1 MGGTV
6 AAAVVGLV
14 VGADWIVGADGGAL
28 QCTAKNMRKA
38 GHGPH
43 QAAQGALR
51 PRGGGVDQD
60 AETARRRATVGLPS
74 ASDAPLQRSEL
85 AKSAKSGLSPCKS
98 FVEKA
103 FGFASR
109 SRDFLTTLDATPFVA
124 AHQIVC
130 DGAAGLLKRSQP
142 RGGKCLAHSC
152 CLPCVVEYEEV
163 SLMGSD
169 ARECV

>member
-60 AETARRRATVGLPS
+60 AEAARRSANAGQGIDTLLERARRIAAVERDLRHQRMREAVQQNVRRPRVVWRLVRESSAPMSIAAEELVVTLSRCSLLEPFRNGGLVEVDEDTL
-74 ASDAPLQRSEL
+74 AEL
-85 AKSAKSGLSPCKS
+85 
-98 FVEKA
+98 
-103 FGFASR
+103 
-109 SRDFLTTLDATPFVA
+109 LD
-124 AHQIVC
+124 
-130 DGAAGLLKRSQP
+130 
-142 RGGKCLAHSC
+142 GG
-152 CLPCVVEYEEV
+152 
-163 SLMGSD
+163 
-169 ARECV
+169 